1 MEGETLTRAVGDLL
15 AKGQIQRLDV
25 VAVLGKGGQ
34 CGIANL
40 LASAE
45 TQFAEKAS
53 ASPSQVF
60 HDGGL
65 DVDLEI
71 EKVDPLPIGPIQSQD
86 IPGLGHLSA
95 SAKGNHVQVR
105 KDPQQQLLGQL
116 PIDQRLVILTE
127 HPDLPV
133 SVTATAVPV
142 CIGRGGRPV
151 PVRHVVQ
158 VVVVRGVVIV

>member
-15 AKGQIQRLDV
+15 AKGQVQRLDV
-25 VAVLGKGGQ
+25 VAVLGKRRQ
-34 CGIANL
+34 CGIAHL
-40 LASAE
+40 LTPAK

-60 HDGGL
+60 HDGRL

-86 IPGLGHLSA
+86 IPSFGHLSA
-95 SAKGNHVQVR
+95 SAKRNHIQMR
-105 KDPQQQLLGQL
+105 KDPQQQFLGQF
-116 PIDQRLVILTE
+116 PIYKRLIIFTE
-127 HPDLPV
+127 NPDLPM
-133 SVTATAVPV
+133 SITTTTVPI
-142 CIGRGGRPV
+142 CIGCGRAV